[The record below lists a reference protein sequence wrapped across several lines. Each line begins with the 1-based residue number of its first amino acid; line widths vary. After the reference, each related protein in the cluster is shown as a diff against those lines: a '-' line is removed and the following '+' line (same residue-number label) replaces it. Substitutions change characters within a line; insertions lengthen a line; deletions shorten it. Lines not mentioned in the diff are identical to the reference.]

1 MPAVFLQ
8 VADELRGAVGLDE
21 RGSLLEKPA
30 PCLVFFVLLH
40 STVIVVTAVE
50 RWPQAID
57 PHLAA
62 VLRTSFSREGN
73 QEKTPSS

>member
-8 VADELRGAVGLDE
+8 VADELGGAVGLDE

-40 STVIVVTAVE
+40 STVVIVTTVE
-50 RWPQAID
+50 RWPQAIN

-62 VLRTSFSREGN
+62 VLRISVSMGGN
-73 QEKTPSS
+73 QEETPSS

>member
-8 VADELRGAVGLDE
+8 VADELGGTVGLDE

-40 STVIVVTAVE
+40 STVVVTAVE

-62 VLRTSFSREGN
+62 VLRTSFSRGRN
-73 QEKTPSS
+73 QEEAPSS

>member
-1 MPAVFLQ
+1 MS
-8 VADELRGAVGLDE
+8 GAVGLDE

-40 STVIVVTAVE
+40 CTVIVVTAVE
-50 RWPQAID
+50 RWPQAVD

-62 VLRTSFSREGN
+62 VLANIHFCTRLELPREGA
-73 QEKTPSS
+73 Q